1 MEEERGAQ
9 NEGQEAKEINL
20 IRTSAEQLEQITPIT
35 RERCAEELCG
45 PAALSTSLHTCV

>member
-1 MEEERGAQ
+1 MEEKRGAQ

-35 RERCAEELCG
+35 REKVCRG
-45 PAALSTSLHTCV
+45 IVWVGSSHTCV